1 VVLKRGHLDLMSGEH
16 FFTQRVVRH
25 RNHRLPRET
34 VPVGWGP
41 GQPEQVGGNQHTA
54 GGWSGAVFKVP
65 SNLSHAV
72 VLQLPLCT
80 K

>member
-1 VVLKRGHLDLMSGEH
+1 MVLKRGHLDLMSGEH

-41 GQPEQVGGNQHTA
+41 GQPEQVGGSQPNA
-54 GGWSGAVFKVP
+54 GGRAGWALRSP
-65 SNLSHAV
+65 STQTIQ
-72 VLQLPLCT
+72 QL
-80 K
+80 